1 MVDYGE
7 FVAEALAS
15 SKDASLKT
23 LGDKMDLIP
32 WTLEDDGETSYDNL
46 IQLLL
51 DGTHAVTDSFSYIRY
66 SCCYSQLLLYQVLML
81 LLTASLIL
89 GTHAV
94 THSFSY
100 IRYSCCY

>member
-66 SCCYSQLLLYQVLML
+66 SCCQLLLYDIFTLDTKLHNKV
-81 LLTASLIL
+81 I
-89 GTHAV
+89 
-94 THSFSY
+94 
-100 IRYSCCY
+100 